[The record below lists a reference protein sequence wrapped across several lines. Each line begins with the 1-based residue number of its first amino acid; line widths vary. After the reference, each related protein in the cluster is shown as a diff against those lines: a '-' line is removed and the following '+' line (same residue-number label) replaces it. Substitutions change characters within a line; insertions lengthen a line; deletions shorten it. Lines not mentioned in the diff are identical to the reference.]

1 MRTLKPLSII
11 LSPSCIVPHLLSI
24 ACVLAC
30 SAQAGAA
37 ESGEV
42 GSTAPKRLTR
52 QQSFLGIHFDFHAG
66 PDCNEIGRN
75 TTPEMVERIIDLVK
89 PDYLQIDCKGHRGL
103 SSYPTKVGN
112 PAPGFV
118 GDPLRVWREVTAKRG
133 VALYMHYSGVWD
145 SEAIIRHPDW
155 GAINADGK
163 TNANA
168 TSFWSPY
175 AAELLVPQLRE
186 LAGDYGVDGAWI
198 DGECWASVPDYGPAA
213 LEAFRASTGIETVP
227 RKPREPHWFEFLQ
240 FHRDAFRNYLRGYIA
255 EVKKT
260 HPEFQLCSNWA
271 FTDHMPEPVCAPV
284 DFLSGDYSPDDSVNS
299 ARLSARYLAR
309 QGVPWDLMAWSFTLK
324 PRPNGPRQKTAVQ
337 LQREAAVVLALG
349 GGFQAYHKQKRDGSI
364 FDEQMPVMADVAKF
378 CRARQPF
385 CHHAVQVPQVA
396 LLYSTAAHYRR
407 VNGLFSRDLARING
421 VLQALLESQQ
431 SVEVLGEHH
440 LEGRLHEYPLVVIP
454 EWEYLDPPFKSKLV
468 NYTKEGG
475 NLLLIGPK
483 SAALFQTELGVA
495 LEDQPRA
502 TKASLRFNG
511 AWTPLNAEIQ
521 AARLGSSARWFGRLH
536 ATKDLSSP
544 SQPAAS
550 IASLGRGKI
559 AGLYFDFGQGY
570 LAGRDPIAR
579 EFLDSLTRQLFP
591 DRLAE
596 VTGSHDVDV
605 VVNRVERKL
614 ALNLINTAGPHQSEP
629 ILETI
634 PPVGPLS
641 VVIRQLDE
649 PARVVLQPRGEPLA
663 FNYDQGRLQFTLP
676 SLEIHDIVMI
686 EPK

>member
-1 MRTLKPLSII
+1 MRTLKPVSII
-11 LSPSCIVPHLLSI
+11 PFSWCIVPQFLSI
-24 ACVLAC
+24 VCVLAFP
-30 SAQAGAA
+30 AQAGAV
-37 ESGEV
+37 ESGE
-42 GSTAPKRLTR
+42 GGPPAPKRLTR

-89 PDYLQIDCKGHRGL
+89 PDYIQIDCKGHRGL

-118 GDPLRVWREVTAKRG
+118 GDPLRVWRAVTAKRG
-133 VALYMHYSGVWD
+133 VALYLHYSGVWD

-155 GAINADGK
+155 GAINADAK
-163 TNANA
+163 TNSNA

-198 DGECWASVPDYGPAA
+198 DGECWASVPDYGAAA
-213 LEAFRASTGIETVP
+213 LEAFRTSTGIDTVP
-227 RKPREPHWFEFLQ
+227 RKPGEPHWFEFLQ
-240 FHRDAFRNYLRGYIA
+240 FHREAFRKYLRGYIA
-255 EVKKT
+255 EVKET
-260 HPEFQLCSNWA
+260 HPGFQLCSNWA

-299 ARLSARYLAR
+299 ARLSARYLAW

-324 PRPNGPRQKTAVQ
+324 PRPDGPRQKTAVQ

-364 FDEQMPVMADVAKF
+364 FDEQMPVMADVARF

-385 CHHAVQVPQVA
+385 CQHAVQVPQVA

-440 LEGRLHEYPLVVIP
+440 LEGRLQEYPLIVIP
-454 EWEYLDPPFKSKLV
+454 EWEYLERSFKSKLV
-468 NYTKEGG
+468 NYVKEGG
-475 NLLLIGPK
+475 NLLLISPR
-483 SAALFQTELGVA
+483 SAALFQTELDVA
-495 LEDQPRA
+495 FEDPPRG
-502 TKASLRFNG
+502 TKSSLLFNG
-511 AWTPLNAEIQ
+511 AWMPLNTEFQ
-521 AARLGSSARWFGRLH
+521 AARLGRGARWFGRLH
-536 ATKDLSSP
+536 ATADLSSP

-550 IASLGRGKI
+550 IATLGRGKI
-559 AGLYFDFGQGY
+559 AAVYFDFGQGY
-570 LAGRDPIAR
+570 LASRGPIAR

-605 VVNRVERKL
+605 VVNRVEGKL

-629 ILETI
+629 VLETI

-641 VVIRQLDE
+641 VVVRQASE